1 MQKEEQHQCWKEVTM
16 MVFLYEIP
24 SLSKVGNMEFILLI
38 NSNLLWTVTQ
48 DPVGTNAYPII
59 LFVNSTGL
67 WARRPVLGPGWTTIY
82 STLGKSFQTSMAH
95 LPPCKHGF
103 NNMYSL
109 DSCKENRRPLC
120 KSSQQCIWYRV
131 CAQETCMEFL
141 RPFHILLVLTA
152 SLTASLWSY
161 HLSHWEI
168 KSWDQSHIA
177 SWQG

>member
-1 MQKEEQHQCWKEVTM
+1 

-141 RPFHILLVLTA
+141 I
-152 SLTASLWSY
+152 
-161 HLSHWEI
+161 LSHPFTSYWSSQHPSQHPCGVITWVTE
-168 KSWDQSHIA
+168 KSSHGTKAI
-177 SWQG
+177 